1 MADEQKTK
9 LRLEIAHVLFID
21 IVGYSKLLIDEQSEA
36 LQELNQIVRNT
47 EAAREAEAASQL
59 IILPTGD
66 GMALVFT
73 GSVEEP
79 VECAL
84 QISQA
89 LRAQPSLPVRMGIHS
104 GPVHHV
110 LDANQRENIAGAGI
124 NIAQRVMDCGDA
136 GHILLSK
143 RVADDLAQYR
153 RWQPY
158 LHELG
163 DFEVKHGV
171 IVSVVNLYADVVGN
185 PEPPVKLKRSKRLP
199 RREPAPD
206 RKGLSPL
213 ARAIFVIAVLLVALA
228 IVAVIFAPALMRSLD
243 KSRPAAV
250 PQAHGTPSPALADT
264 IQSLVTK
271 KITDELRDNLS
282 SKNSGTA
289 GQSTENNVAQPTS
302 EKSIAVLPFENL
314 SRDPDNAFFTDGV
327 QDQILTALA
336 KVADLKVISRTSV
349 MQYKSGVARNLREIA
364 QQLGVTHVLEGSV
377 QRAGNKVRVNA
388 QLINART
395 DAHEWADNY
404 DRPVDDVFAIQSEIA
419 KAIADQLQAKL
430 SPNEKSAIEKA
441 PTKDVA
447 AFDLYSRARSLILTT
462 SFSAIG
468 GQNLRQA
475 VDLLEQA
482 LSRDPSFFLAQC
494 QLAYANDNL
503 YFLGLDHTP
512 ARLAAAQAAVE
523 AAVRLQP
530 DAGEA
535 HLARAEHLYRGYRD
549 YDGALAELEIA
560 RRSLPNDPRIFEL
573 MGYIARRRGHY
584 DEGVRNLERAIEID
598 PRNFFTLQQIAL
610 SYLSLRR
617 YSDEA
622 RVLDRALAIKPDDI
636 ETKVTRTLVD
646 LDWKANTKPVHET
659 LAEIRSK
666 NPEAI
671 KPVADTWF
679 VCALAERDPAAAEDA
694 LVALGDNI
702 FGNDAMRL
710 TRGFGEGLI
719 ARMMHDD
726 ARARTAFTRERAAQE
741 KIVAQQPD
749 YGAGVC
755 VLALID
761 AGLGRKEQ
769 ALQEGR
775 RAMELLPVEK
785 DAINGAHMI
794 EFFAII
800 AAWVGAKD
808 LACEHLAKAEQLPG
822 YGSITYG
829 QLKLMPYWDPLRGYP
844 KFEKIVASLAPK
856 E

>member
-1 MADEQKTK
+1 MPDEQKTQ

-47 EAAREAEAASQL
+47 QAAPTAEAAGQL
-59 IILPTGD
+59 IFLPTGD

-84 QISQA
+84 QISQR

-110 LDANQRENIAGAGI
+110 ADVNQRENIAGAGI

-158 LHELG
+158 LHDLG

-171 IVSVVNLYADVVGN
+171 VVSIVNLYADVVGN
-185 PEPPVKLKRSKRLP
+185 PTQPAKLKHGKRLP
-199 RREPAPD
+199 QRARVSEGAK
-206 RKGLSPL
+206 RSPL
-213 ARAIFVIAVLLVALA
+213 LIPLLIAGLMLFSVAVLA
-228 IVAVIFAPALMRSLD
+228 IIFAPAIL
-243 KSRPAAV
+243 KQSRARENTTSSPAA
-250 PQAHGTPSPALADT
+250 PTTPSAPVIA
-264 IQSLVTK
+264 
-271 KITDELRDNLS
+271 
-282 SKNSGTA
+282 
-289 GQSTENNVAQPTS
+289 
-302 EKSIAVLPFENL
+302 EKSIAVLPFENM

-327 QDQILTALA
+327 QDQVLTALA

-388 QLINART
+388 QLVNART
-395 DAHEWADNY
+395 DMHEWAENY

-430 SPNEKSAIEKA
+430 SPKEKSAIEQA
-441 PTKDVA
+441 PTRDLV
-447 AFDLYSRARSLILTT
+447 AFDLYSRAKSLILTT

-468 GQNLRQA
+468 GQNLRKA
-475 VDLLEQA
+475 VELLEQA
-482 LSRDPSFFLAQC
+482 LARDSSFFLAQC
-494 QLAYANDNL
+494 QLAYAHDNL

-523 AAVRLQP
+523 TAFRLQP

-535 HLARAEHLYRGYRD
+535 HLARAEHLYRGYLD

-560 RRSLPNDPRIFEL
+560 RKSLPNDPRVFEL
-573 MGYIARRRGHY
+573 TGYIARRRGRHE
-584 DEGVRNLERAIEID
+584 DGLRNLQRAVELD

-610 SYLSLRR
+610 SYLRLRR
-617 YSDEA
+617 YADEA
-622 RVLDRALAIKPDDI
+622 AVLDRALEIKPDDVD
-636 ETKVTRTLVD
+636 TKIIRAQVE
-646 LDWKANTKPVHET
+646 LDWKGNTRPLHQAIE
-659 LAEIRSK
+659 EIRSK
-666 NPEAI
+666 DPEAI
-671 KPVADTWF
+671 KSVADTWLI
-679 VCALAERDPAAAEDA
+679 CALAERDAAAAEAA
-694 LVALGDNI
+694 LGALGDNS
-702 FGNDAMRL
+702 FGADAVPL
-710 TRGFGEGLI
+710 HRGFGEGLI
-719 ARMMHDD
+719 ARMTKDEAK
-726 ARARTAFTRERAAQE
+726 ARSAFTQERVAQE
-741 KIVAQQPD
+741 KRIAEQPE
-749 YGAGVC
+749 YGPAYC
-755 VLALID
+755 VLGLID
-761 AGLGRKEQ
+761 AALGRKEE
-769 ALQEGR
+769 ALREGR

-785 DAINGAHMI
+785 DSINGAHMI
-794 EFFAII
+794 EYFAIT
-800 AAWVGAKD
+800 AAWVGEKD
-808 LACEHLAKAEQLPG
+808 VACEQLARAEQLTG
-822 YGSITYG
+822 YGTITYG
-829 QLKLMPYWDPLRGYP
+829 QLKLMPYWDPLRGDP
-844 KFEKIVASLAPK
+844 RFEKMVADLAPK